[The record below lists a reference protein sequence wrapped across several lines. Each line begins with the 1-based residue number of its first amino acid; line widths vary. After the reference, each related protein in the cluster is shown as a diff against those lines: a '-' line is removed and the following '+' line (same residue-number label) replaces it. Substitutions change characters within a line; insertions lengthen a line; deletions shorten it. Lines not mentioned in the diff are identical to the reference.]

1 MLARISIGVHPV
13 PVELVDE
20 GHDRGVAHPAD
31 LHELLRLG
39 LDPLAAVDDHQRAV
53 HGGEDPVGVL
63 GEVLVAGGVQE
74 VDLEGPVVE
83 LHDRR
88 RDGDPPLLFD
98 RHPVAR
104 RVPAGLPGLDG
115 AGELDR
121 PAEEEELFGQRRLS
135 RVRVADDA
143 EGPALLDLLLLP
155 PVRLW
160 DLLSELPPA
169 SPGGRSI
176 ESLYYFPFRYVLRP
190 SPGLLSL
197 RRPVCALKKTP
208 TAFGLRGHDP
218 A

>member
-13 PVELVDE
+13 PVQLVDE

-31 LHELLRLG
+31 LHELLGLG

-74 VDLEGPVVE
+74 VDLEVPVVE
-83 LHDRR
+83 LHHRR
-88 RDGDPPLLFD
+88 RDGDPPLLLD

-104 RVPAGLPGLDG
+104 RVPPGLAGLDG

-121 PAEEEELFGQRRLS
+121 PAEEEELFGERRLS
-135 RVRVADDA
+135 GVGVADDA

-155 PVRLW
+155 AVCFEYLRLHR
-160 DLLSELPPA
+160 LRHRR
-169 SPGGRSI
+169 GGLSI
-176 ESLYYFPFRYVLRP
+176 ENSCPFLFLKSSCHP
-190 SPGLLSL
+190 KKIPNSL
-197 RRPVCALKKTP
+197 RALGTESC
-208 TAFGLRGHDP
+208 
-218 A
+218 